1 MTRGG
6 MRTLG
11 WLLGRYMRP
20 YWPAVALLI
29 GVSYAATL
37 LAGLLPVVMAPI
49 LDLALGR
56 GVQAAPPSGVGGL
69 SLNNLGATFFHAVGI
84 ERVASPLKGVF
95 VLCVVYVAVGWLKA
109 VVDFAGYI
117 LTLWIRTRAGAAMQ
131 RDLFQHL
138 LGLSM
143 GFFTRQRTGE
153 LVSRLETDTRSTTSG
168 LETIVGTV
176 LTAPLLIAFY
186 GYLLVRTSP
195 LLVVAA
201 VGAAVLHWG
210 VTSAIRNPIRR
221 FAAAQL
227 EIFAE
232 LATRFQEAFLSI
244 RVVKSLGAEAFELKR
259 LTGLLDESLR
269 RHLRFGIYKHAEDPA
284 RAGVNVFVE
293 AAILSLAAW
302 ELLAGRLAV
311 PTFFLFLYVG
321 RAIIAQLGLL
331 GNAYTQMQ
339 TIFAASTRVQQLFA
353 EQPQVRDGAETI
365 VGFRDRLALHDV
377 SFDYGGEP
385 VLERASFEIGR
396 GEIVALVGPSGS
408 GKSTI
413 ADLLLRFYDPRE
425 GAVTID
431 GRDLRTFRQD
441 SYRRLF
447 GVVPQEALLMNASI
461 RDNIAYGR
469 ESVTDAAIEQAAR
482 IANAHEF
489 ISQLPD
495 GYKTVVGDRG
505 VRLSGGQRQ
514 RVAIARAIVAQPAI
528 LLLDEATSALDS
540 ESERLVQQAIDRVI
554 EGRTSI
560 VIAHRLS
567 TVMHAD
573 RIVVLQGG
581 RVEAVGRHNDLMASS
596 PTYRRLYRLQFA
608 EAEALGRY

>member
-1 MTRGG
+1 MTNRG

-11 WLLGRYMRP
+11 WLLGRLRP
-20 YWPAVALLI
+20 YWPKVALLI

-37 LAGLLPVVMAPI
+37 LAGLLPVLMAPI

-56 GVQAAPPSGVGGL
+56 GVQAAAPAGLGGL

-84 ERVASPLKGVF
+84 ERVASPFKGVV
-95 VLCVVYVAVGWLKA
+95 VLCLLYVAVGWLKA
-109 VVDFAGYI
+109 IVDFASYI

-153 LVSRLETDTRSTTSG
+153 LVSRLETDT
-168 LETIVGTV
+168 IVGTV
-176 LTAPLLIAFY
+176 LTAPLLIMFY

-195 LLVVAA
+195 LLVIAAVAA
-201 VGAAVLHWG
+201 ALLHWG
-210 VTSAIRNPIRR
+210 VTSTIRNPIHR
-221 FAAAQL
+221 FAASQL

-244 RVVKSLGAEAFELKR
+244 RVVKSLGAEAFEFKR
-259 LTGLLDESLR
+259 LARLLDESLR
-269 RHLRFGIYKHAEDPA
+269 RHLRFGAYKHAEDPA
-284 RAGVNVFVE
+284 RAAVNVFVE

-321 RAIIAQLGLL
+321 RAVITQLGLL

-339 TIFAASTRVQQLFA
+339 TILAASTRVEQLFA

-365 VGFRDRLALHDV
+365 NGFRDRLALHDV
-377 SFDYGGEP
+377 TFDYGGEP
-385 VLERASFEIGR
+385 VLERASLEVVR

-408 GKSTI
+408 GKSTL
-413 ADLLLRFYDPRE
+413 ADLLLRFYDPSS
-425 GAVTID
+425 GTVTID
-431 GRDLRTFRQD
+431 GRDLRTLRQD

-461 RDNIAYGR
+461 SDNIAYGR
-469 ESVTDAAIEQAAR
+469 EHVTHAAIEQAAR

-489 ISQLPD
+489 ISELPD
-495 GYKTVVGDRG
+495 GYDTVVGDRG

-514 RVAIARAIVAQPAI
+514 RVAIARAIVAQPPI

-554 EGRTSI
+554 AGRTSV

-573 RIVVLQGG
+573 RIVVLQRG
-581 RVEAVGRHNDLMASS
+581 RVEAIGRHAELMATS
-596 PTYRRLYRLQFA
+596 PTYQQLCRLQFA